1 MKTLTCL
8 EVWKEMDS
16 ITTNGSIKFNYHR
29 TIDMSDYLI
38 ETELFPRNVLA
49 AYTLWNL
56 GKDLNPEQLSVF
68 SDQRGGG
75 QGNYREGITQKIDN
89 VVDALQSFPRSKRAV
104 ITIPNNSFANHNNDD
119 DAKCMRE
126 IHFRV
131 DGNLINATVFF
142 RAQAALIFPKNI
154 HFIGS
159 LMEEIGR
166 RLTPTVKPGQLSYL
180 ASILV
185 NDRD

>member
-1 MKTLTCL
+1 MTAMTCI
-8 EVWKEMDS
+8 EVWKEMSS
-16 ITTNGSIKFNYHR
+16 ITANGKIEFNYHR
-29 TIDMSDYLI
+29 TKDMSDYLI

-75 QGNYREGITQKIDN
+75 QGNYREGITQKIAN

-131 DGNLINATVFF
+131 DSNLINATVFF

-159 LMEEIGR
+159 LMKEIGR

-180 ASILV
+180 TSILV
-185 NDRD
+185 NDRE